1 MANIFKIVSWFRILF
16 LLIIPFAMLAEVGGK
31 PDPEKRK
38 EVVEKVKLQMQVFNM
53 ELPEWL
59 DKVIDDIIGILVD
72 VMVAI
77 MKKMGFFK
85 QSNDNSNLP

>member
-1 MANIFKIVSWFRILF
+1 
-16 LLIIPFAMLAEVGGK
+16 
-31 PDPEKRK
+31 
-38 EVVEKVKLQMQVFNM
+38 M

-59 DKVIDDIIGILVD
+59 DKVIDDILGILVD

>member
-1 MANIFKIVSWFRILF
+1 MANIFKILSWFRILF
-16 LLIIPFAMLAEVGGK
+16 LLIIPFAMLAEIGGK

-59 DKVIDDIIGILVD
+59 DKVIDDILGILVD

-85 QSNDNSNLP
+85 QSNANSNLP

>member
-16 LLIIPFAMLAEVGGK
+16 LLIIPFAMLAEIGGK

-38 EVVEKVKLQMQVFNM
+38 EVVEKVKLQMEVFNM

-59 DKVIDDIIGILVD
+59 DKVIDDILGILVD

-85 QSNDNSNLP
+85 QSNDNLNLP